1 MPIVETVVKLRDL
14 DPIVEWV
21 ELANG
26 EVVGIWPADAGAKQ
40 LYDECL
46 ADPTNEAKANAFVAR
61 LMPNA
66 TEAGLASL
74 TPVMTS
80 YVIARATKNIELA
93 EALLGESSGAIVR
106 TANATNDS
114 PPETG
119 TATSATE

>member
-1 MPIVETVVKLRDL
+1 MPVVETVVKLRDL
-14 DPIVEWV
+14 DPVVEWV
-21 ELANG
+21 ELTNG
-26 EVVGIWPADAGAKQ
+26 KVVGIWPADAGAKQ

-46 ADPTNEAKANAFVAR
+46 ADPTNEAKARAFIAR

-66 TEAGLASL
+66 EAADLATL